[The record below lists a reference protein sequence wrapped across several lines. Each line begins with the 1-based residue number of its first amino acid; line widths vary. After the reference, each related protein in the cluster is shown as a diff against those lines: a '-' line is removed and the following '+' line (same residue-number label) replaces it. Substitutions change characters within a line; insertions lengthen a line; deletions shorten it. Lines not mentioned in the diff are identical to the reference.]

1 LVACVTSKKFIKF
14 LKKFERIWFEFEK
27 KSLNWKRF
35 EKEKEK

>member
-1 LVACVTSKKFIKF
+1 V
-14 LKKFERIWFEFEK
+14 KKFERIWFEFEK